1 MICCG
6 NMLKIGMLFSHDF
19 YEDSSCHG
27 FDSFLRRKRRKST
40 AVFQIYKIVKPGL
53 YAVRCIDIQSN
64 EDFIW
69 MGYTGGVH
77 HQYHIGDIFLIRKH
91 KQTNKWFDV
100 RHPGLDYTE
109 NFILL

>member
-1 MICCG
+1 
-6 NMLKIGMLFSHDF
+6 MLKIGMLFIHEF
-19 YEDSSCHG
+19 YEDSLWHG
-27 FDSFLRRKRRKST
+27 FDAMLRRKRRKST

-53 YAVRCIDIQSN
+53 YAVRCIDIQSS

-69 MGYTGGVH
+69 MCYTGCV
-77 HQYHIGDIFLIRKH
+77 HQYHIGDCFLLRKH

-100 RHPGLDYTE
+100 QHPCLDYTE